1 MGRVVSVAGPSQG
14 GLGHPSLRCGRL
26 VEMVGFRQHIGSLA
40 MNHDNAN
47 ATGLIPF
54 TIDLTFEEGRRRAE
68 VVAALGP
75 DWDPVA
81 ALRGEDE
88 AYALLYSGLDAEQQR
103 TYDLLVAAGVLPGE
117 EPGRAATH

>member
-1 MGRVVSVAGPSQG
+1 
-14 GLGHPSLRCGRL
+14 
-26 VEMVGFRQHIGSLA
+26 MVGFCQHIGSLA
-40 MNHDNAN
+40 MNQDN

-54 TIDLTFEEGRRRAE
+54 TIDLTFEEARRRAE

>member
-1 MGRVVSVAGPSQG
+1 
-14 GLGHPSLRCGRL
+14 
-26 VEMVGFRQHIGSLA
+26 
-40 MNHDNAN
+40 MNQDN

-54 TIDLTFEEGRRRAE
+54 TIDLIFEEARRRAE

-103 TYDLLVAAGVLPGE
+103 TYDLLVAAGVLPGGE
-117 EPGRAATH
+117 

>member
-1 MGRVVSVAGPSQG
+1 
-14 GLGHPSLRCGRL
+14 
-26 VEMVGFRQHIGSLA
+26 
-40 MNHDNAN
+40 MNQDN

-54 TIDLTFEEGRRRAE
+54 TIDLTIEEARRRAE

-81 ALRGEDE
+81 VLQGEDE

-117 EPGRAATH
+117 EPGRAAAH

>member
-1 MGRVVSVAGPSQG
+1 
-14 GLGHPSLRCGRL
+14 
-26 VEMVGFRQHIGSLA
+26 
-40 MNHDNAN
+40 MNQDNT
-47 ATGLIPF
+47 TGLIPF
-54 TIDLTFEEGRRRAE
+54 TIDLTFEEARRRAE

-75 DWDPVA
+75 DWDPMA

-117 EPGRAATH
+117 EPGRAASH

>member
-1 MGRVVSVAGPSQG
+1 
-14 GLGHPSLRCGRL
+14 
-26 VEMVGFRQHIGSLA
+26 
-40 MNHDNAN
+40 MNQDN

-54 TIDLTFEEGRRRAE
+54 TINLTVEEARRRAE

-75 DWDPVA
+75 DWDPLAV
-81 ALRGEDE
+81 LRGEDE

-117 EPGRAATH
+117 EPGRAAAH